1 MSRAERRAYKRMTKS
16 QDPYAPPGGAA
27 ARARVQRQRTRRPQP
42 TGPFQFVTGR
52 FLTWALGGALAA
64 GLVAFSVSWPNG
76 MPMAAYAGI
85 GAAAVWGLLLVGVR
99 LLQQRMA
106 TRRR

>member
-52 FLTWALGGALAA
+52 FLAWALGGALAA
-64 GLVAFSVSWPNG
+64 GLVGFSLTWPN

-85 GAAAVWGLLLVGVR
+85 GAAAVWGLLVVAMR
-99 LLQQRMA
+99 FLQQRMA
-106 TRRR
+106 TQRR

>member
-52 FLTWALGGALAA
+52 LLAWALGGALAA

-76 MPMAAYAGI
+76 MPMAAYAGL

-99 LLQQRMA
+99 FLQQRMA
-106 TRRR
+106 AQRR

>member
-1 MSRAERRAYKRMTKS
+1 MSRAERRAYKRLTKS

-52 FLTWALGGALAA
+52 FLVWALSGAVAA
-64 GLVAFSVSWPNG
+64 GLAAFSMAWPGG
-76 MPMAAYAGI
+76 MPMAAYAGL
-85 GAAAVWGLLLVGVR
+85 AAAAAWGLLVAGVR
-99 LLQQRMA
+99 LLQQRTA
-106 TRRR
+106 TQRR